1 MDTFPVR
8 SKHVVLKRFQ
18 NLELFNSDN
27 KNQNYAHFFL
37 LSFKCPRDVLSD
49 CVLHGRGKTHGRA
62 YGRVK
67 GN

>member
-8 SKHVVLKRFQ
+8 SENVDVKRFQ

-27 KNQNYAHFFL
+27 KNQIYAHFFL

-49 CVLHGRGKTHGRA
+49 CVLHDRGNTPKAT
-62 YGRVK
+62 
-67 GN
+67 NEQ